1 MVIKKPRIVI
11 IGAGMAGLAA
21 ANKLYKSASSKELF
35 ELLIVE
41 GGTRIGGRINTK
53 EFCGDKVEIGA
64 TWIHG
69 INGSPIHQIAQNI
82 NSLESEK
89 PWECM
94 NWSTDEVTIAEG
106 GLKLNQTIVKPI
118 NDLFNKL
125 VDFSQG
131 KTVEDGIINNRDENG
146 SCRTLSLGSFLR
158 KGLEAYWGSRKEQE
172 EVKVNHEGSWNKKSL
187 ESAIFSMF
195 ENTRR
200 TYTSA
205 GDLNT
210 VDFNAEREYSK
221 FPGEEIT
228 IAKGY
233 SSIIE
238 SLASVL
244 PAGLIQLGR
253 KVSRIEWQNDDQTT
267 SGMENSNDGYV
278 SRPVKLHFVD
288 GSSICADHVILT
300 VSLGVLKHGVLQDS
314 CLFTP
319 ALPNW
324 KIQAISRLGFG
335 VVNKLFLQLNS
346 KHDQENNNTSK
357 RFPFL
362 HMVFLEQDSV
372 IPWWMRKTASLY
384 PIYSNSNVL
393 LSWFAGEE
401 ALALETLSDEE
412 ILDGVSAT
420 ILNLLSNSQSHCNG
434 TVSCDQILNGEVKF
448 GKVLRSKWGTNPLFL
463 GSYSYAAIGSSGD
476 DFDTMAEPLPKS
488 ALNKNVCPLQILFAG
503 EATHR
508 THYSTAHGAYLSG
521 IREANRLLQH
531 YNCSND
537 I

>member
-69 INGSPIHQIAQNI
+69 INGSPIHQIAQDI

-106 GLKLNQTIVKPI
+106 GLTLNQTIVKPI

-146 SCRTLSLGSFLR
+146 SCRSLSLGSFLR

-205 GDLNT
+205 GNLNT

-335 VVNKLFLQLNS
+335 VVNKLF
-346 KHDQENNNTSK
+346 
-357 RFPFL
+357 
-362 HMVFLEQDSV
+362 
-372 IPWWMRKTASLY
+372 
-384 PIYSNSNVL
+384 
-393 LSWFAGEE
+393 AGEE

-420 ILNLLSNSQSHCNG
+420 ISNLLSNCQSHCNG